1 MPRDFTLTAY
11 QKLLESAIRSGYKLT
26 SYEDYINNGHTYSK
40 VFILRHDVD
49 DLPGN
54 SVDTARIE
62 HKLGAKGSYYFRVV
76 KKSLDPTCIEKIKQL
91 NHEIGYHYE
100 DMALN
105 NGDYEKSY
113 EHFKTKLN
121 LFRTYYPV
129 KTICMHGSPLSK
141 WDNRLL
147 WNKYNYKELG
157 IIGEPYFDID
167 FSKVLYITDT
177 GRQWNNTS
185 SSIRDKVKT
194 WYNFKFASTDAISKA
209 LEGGL
214 LPSVIMLNIHPQR
227 WTNNKVM
234 WAKELLMQNLKN
246 MIKKIV
252 VKNNPQESLLNS
264 NIQA

>member
-1 MPRDFTLTAY
+1 MRDFTLTAY
-11 QKLLESAIRSGYKLT
+11 QQLLESAIRSGYKLT
-26 SYEDYINNGHTYSK
+26 SYEDYINNGHNYSK
-40 VFILRHDVD
+40 IFILRHDVD

-62 HKLGAKGSYYFRVV
+62 NQLEAKGSYYFRVV
-76 KKSLDPTCIEKIKQL
+76 KKSLQPNCIEKIKQL
-91 NHEIGYHYE
+91 GHEIGYHYE

-113 EHFKTKLN
+113 GHFKTKLN

-147 WNKYNYKELG
+147 WEKYNYKDLG

-177 GRQWNNTS
+177 GRQWNNKTS
-185 SSIRDKVKT
+185 SVRDKVKT
-194 WYNFKFASTDAISKA
+194 DYDFNFNSTNDIIEAFNKQK
-209 LEGGL
+209 
-214 LPSVIMLNIHPQR
+214 LPTIIMLNIHPQR
-227 WTNNKVM
+227 WTNNRLM
-234 WAKELLMQNLKN
+234 WIKELVMQNLKN
-246 MIKKIV
+246 TIKKIV
-252 VKNNPQESLLNS
+252 ARKNNP
-264 NIQA
+264 